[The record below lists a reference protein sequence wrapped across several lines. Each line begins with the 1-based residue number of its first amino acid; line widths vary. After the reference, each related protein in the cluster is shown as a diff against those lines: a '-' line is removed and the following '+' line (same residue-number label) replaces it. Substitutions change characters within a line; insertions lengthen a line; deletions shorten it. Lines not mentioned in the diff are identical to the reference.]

1 MTVSVSLF
9 DVSFAIPLYVVAV
22 VGFEL
27 ISYTVNE
34 TDGSQEICL
43 QIFNPPPNEQLAFT
57 ISLVYQSLDGTASK
71 LLHKTIT
78 MSSII
83 DSL

>member
-9 DVSFAIPLYVVAV
+9 DVSFAMPLYVVAV
-22 VGFEL
+22 VGFEQ

-34 TDGSQEICL
+34 TDGSQEVCI
-43 QIFNPPPNEQLAFT
+43 QIFNPPPNELLAFPIT
-57 ISLVYQSLDGTASK
+57 LIYQTLDGTASK

>member
-1 MTVSVSLF
+1 MYTVAV
-9 DVSFAIPLYVVAV
+9 VECTYIVAV
-22 VGFEL
+22 VGFEQ

-34 TDGSQEICL
+34 TDGSQEVCM

-57 ISLVYQSLDGTASK
+57 ITLVYQSLDGTASK

-83 DSL
+83 TSL